1 MSGLSTVRGWAVA
14 VSLGVGS
21 SCLSIGT
28 VAIADPGF
36 IVGIDQAAILST
48 VATPRVVIVGNPS
61 IADVSVQRDK
71 LVITGK
77 SYGTTNLILLDETG
91 ATISEMPLTV
101 VSQAPERVSVFKAG
115 KRLSFTCVGICNPD
129 LNIGDD
135 NAFFD
140 DVARQMGTK
149 SGLASSG
156 R

>member
-1 MSGLSTVRGWAVA
+1 MSGLSTMRGWAVA
-14 VSLGVGS
+14 VCLVMGS
-21 SCLSIGT
+21 TCLSIST
-28 VAIADPGF
+28 DAVADAGF
-36 IVGIDQAAILST
+36 IVGIDQAAMLST
-48 VATPRVVIVGNPS
+48 VATPRTVIVGNPS
-61 IADVSVQRDK
+61 IADVSVQRDR

-77 SYGTTNLILLDETG
+77 AYGTTNLILLDESG

-115 KRLSFTCVGICNPD
+115 KRLSFTCVGVCNPE

-149 SGLASSG
+149 SGLATSG